1 MSAKVGITAV
11 GGLWWSVG
19 VHQPVQHEAGR
30 AMVGSTIGA
39 AKNCRIGQ
47 LTSPISNVC
56 ICCLQNLLS
65 NLYAHS
71 WYHCQEEYGH
81 IVNVICTSDQT
92 LNSFW
97 IVCKAAE
104 HAWSEP
110 MLLDHSLAD
119 TSSGAQEWR
128 RPRHASQHAEGLCEI
143 WIHECALCIAC
154 LSSMH
159 FHDHILI
166 FTIAQ
171 GGYSWSRTLSPT
183 PKMKNWKP

>member
-1 MSAKVGITAV
+1 MEHVSVSACA
-11 GGLWWSVG
+11 
-19 VHQPVQHEAGR
+19 ARRR

-47 LTSPISNVC
+47 CPQFQMSACTVLSANW
-56 ICCLQNLLS
+56 LS

-81 IVNVICTSDQT
+81 IVNVICTTDQT

-97 IVCKAAE
+97 VVCKAAE
-104 HAWSEP
+104 RAWSEP
-110 MLLDHSLAD
+110 MLLDHSLA
-119 TSSGAQEWR
+119 
-128 RPRHASQHAEGLCEI
+128 SQHAEGLREI
-143 WIHECALCIAC
+143 WIHECAPCIAC

-171 GGYSWSRTLSPT
+171 GGYSLSRTLSPA
-183 PKMKNWKP
+183 PKMKNWKT